1 MKQLISFIIS
11 ILLAGYSFA
20 TEYFISPSG
29 NDATG
34 NGSAAAPWK
43 TLYKATNSVSGVGDI
58 IHVNAGIYIETVQC
72 NLKPG
77 VSIEGNNQFTTIIRS
92 TLTSAF
98 TPILILGSAEG
109 TNGNQHLSGLRFEG
123 QLKTQWGVLV
133 SGRSNV
139 EIKNCRFYDFYDVG
153 VAFRG
158 RADFNDGPPA
168 IYSSGNSF
176 HHNYVWNCA
185 TIDDQYGRGC
195 LEVGGQIGMLIYNDT
210 IIQTARAT
218 GQNGYCIKNINQGFL
233 KGMKIYNCYLEV
245 PPYPYAAN
253 GMGNNRWDFATEF
266 SDVWGLEVYN
276 NRVLGSCD
284 QNFQRADA
292 TYPVAIKY
300 IGNIFGRDAVQY
312 NPESGIILEYGTE
325 AAEISGNVFKNVAFP
340 ITYSMRAGHQINN
353 NSITNNLMYGIG
365 ITGPSNSG
373 QAVRFVTDG
382 AYSYTVNNWK
392 FLNNTVLAYA
402 SHPPF
407 WGVDVPGGAKATNID
422 CSNNIIRDF
431 QAGDIHI
438 YDGNSITGLSVKN
451 NNYNPGGLFL
461 NGTPA
466 AYTNSGNT
474 TIFPQLGADYKPVP
488 ASPLYGQ
495 NIGFG
500 GTVIITPPN
509 QSPVVNAGPDLA
521 VVLPI
526 AGVLLEGSATDPD
539 GTITAISWKQ
549 VSGQAVTVSGD
560 YVTGITTA
568 GVYEF
573 EFKATDNGGATA
585 TDTVR
590 VTAYAPPPPP
600 KVILVKIHVYSDKTV
615 STAVRVNAKKTLVRD
630 VIVYTDGTI
639 E

>member
-1 MKQLISFIIS
+1 MKQFISF
-11 ILLAGYSFA
+11 LLFLLFAASSFA
-20 TEYFISPSG
+20 GVYYISPTG

-34 NGSAAAPWK
+34 NGSATAPWK
-43 TLYKATNSVSGVGDI
+43 TLYKATNSVSGIGDI
-58 IHVNAGIYIETVQC
+58 IHVNAGIYVETVQC

-77 VSIEGNNQFTTIIRS
+77 VSIEGDNSFTTIIRS
-92 TLTSAF
+92 TLTAAF

-153 VAFRG
+153 IAFRG

-292 TYPVAIKY
+292 TYPVAVKY

-382 AYSYTVNNWK
+382 TYSYTVNNWK

-461 NGTPA
+461 QGTPA
-466 AYTNSGNT
+466 AYTNINNT
-474 TIFPQLGADYKPVP
+474 TTFPQLGADYKPLP
-488 ASPLYGQ
+488 GSPLYGL

-500 GTVIITPPN
+500 GTVIITPDNLP
-509 QSPVVNAGPDLA
+509 PVVNAGRDTTVTIPDALVSLSA
-521 VVLPI
+521 T
-526 AGVLLEGSATDPD
+526 ATDPD
-539 GTITAISWKQ
+539 GSIVSVKWKNLNTGDLFPEDTILYLFTAP
-549 VSGQAVTVSGD
+549 GQ
-560 YVTGITTA
+560 
-568 GVYEF
+568 YEF
-573 EFKATDNGGATA
+573 EFSATDNSSAISR
-585 TDTVR
+585 DTVT
-590 VTAYAPPPPP
+590 VTVLPAPPPP
-600 KVILVKIHVYSDKTV
+600 KVVLVKIHVYSDKTV
-615 STAVRVNAKKTLVRD
+615 STAVRVNAKKTFVRD

-639 E
+639 Q